1 MQYSVGRLLR
11 CHRLSIVV
19 MEVFMYFRSGNVLV
33 VVDMLD
39 LLRNDDYDSVVPGT
53 NAYKLRRAS
62 IPVRDMLLLTCT

>member
-53 NAYKLRRAS
+53 NAYKLRRD
-62 IPVRDMLLLTCT
+62 IPVRDILLLTCT